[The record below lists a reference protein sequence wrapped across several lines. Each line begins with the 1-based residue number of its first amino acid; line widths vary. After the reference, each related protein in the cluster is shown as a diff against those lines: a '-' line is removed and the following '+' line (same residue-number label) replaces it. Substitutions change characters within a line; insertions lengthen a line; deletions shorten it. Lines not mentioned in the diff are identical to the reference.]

1 VSSARGRV
9 LVVDDERSMQEF
21 LEIFLRSEGYEAV
34 TVGGLAG
41 ARAQLEHDDF
51 DLVITDLQ
59 MPGGSGLELLS
70 EVNANGAETV
80 VIVMTAF
87 ASAETAIAAM
97 KQGAYDYITKPFKVD
112 AIRIIVE
119 KAIEKKSLSSE
130 NRRLRSELRSRI
142 RERHLIGTSA
152 AMQRVVDL
160 IAQVATTKA
169 NVLISGESGTGKEI
183 AARAIHDGGERRES
197 PFVAVNCGAIPE
209 NLLESELF
217 GHVKGAFTGA
227 VSSKP
232 GLFETAGSGT
242 VFLDEIGELSL
253 PLQVKLLRVIQE
265 RTFRRVGGTSDLR
278 FAARVVAATNR
289 RLEDEVAA
297 GRFRE
302 DLYYRLNVIEVVLP
316 PLRDRREDIPLLVAH
331 FVAKYGSE
339 LGRDVQC
346 VSEAA
351 QGKLV
356 AYDYPGNVREL
367 ENVIERAVA
376 LSRGGEIDV
385 SVLPP
390 TVVRARAA
398 SGAPRLPAEGVSLE
412 TVLAEFER
420 GLLLEALEQC
430 GGVKKRAAARLGIS
444 FRSFRYRLEKLGLEE
459 PSGADD
465 AESE

>member
-1 VSSARGRV
+1 
-9 LVVDDERSMQEF
+9 MQEF
-21 LEIFLRSEGYEAV
+21 LEIFLRSEGYDAV
-34 TVGGLAG
+34 AVGDVAA

-59 MPGGSGLELLS
+59 MPGGNGLELLRHVQS
-70 EVNANGAETV
+70 RSLGDGETV

-97 KQGAYDYITKPFKVD
+97 KEGAYDYITKPFKID

-142 RERHLIGTSA
+142 RQRHLIGTSS

-160 IAQVATTKA
+160 IAQVAATKA

-227 VSSKP
+227 VNSKP
-232 GLFETAGSGT
+232 GLFETAQAGT

-265 RTFRRVGGTSDLR
+265 RTFRRVGGTSDVR
-278 FAARVVAATNR
+278 FDARLVAATNR

-302 DLYYRLNVIEVVLP
+302 DLYYRLNVIEVELP
-316 PLRDRREDIPLLVAH
+316 PLRDRREDVPLLVAH
-331 FVAKYGSE
+331 FVEKYGSE
-339 LGRDVQC
+339 LGREVQR
-346 VSEAA
+346 VDDAA
-351 QGKLV
+351 LEKLV

-367 ENVIERAVA
+367 ENVVERAVA
-376 LSRGGEIDV
+376 LSRGGEIGV

-390 TVVRARAA
+390 TVVRARSAA
-398 SGAPRLPAEGVSLE
+398 GRERLPAEGVSLE
-412 TVLAEFER
+412 DVLAEYER
-420 GLLLEALEQC
+420 GLLLGALEQC
-430 GGVKKRAAARLGIS
+430 GGVKKRAAQRLGIS
-444 FRSFRYRLEKLGLEE
+444 FRSFRYRLEKLGLET
-459 PSGADD
+459 PDSAGDVTD
-465 AESE
+465 AESGQVD

>member
-1 VSSARGRV
+1 VSARGRV

-21 LEIFLRSEGYEAV
+21 LEIFLRSEGYDAV
-34 TVGGLAG
+34 AVGDLAS

-51 DLVITDLQ
+51 DLVITDIQ
-59 MPGGSGLELLS
+59 MPGGSGLELLREAHGRAS
-70 EVNANGAETV
+70 GDAETM

-87 ASAETAIAAM
+87 ASTETAIAAM
-97 KQGAYDYITKPFKVD
+97 KAGAYDYITKPFKVD

-142 RERHLIGTSA
+142 RSLIGTSQ

-160 IAQVATTKA
+160 IGQVAATKA

-183 AARAIHDGGERRES
+183 AARAIHDGSDRRDS

-227 VSSKP
+227 VHSKP
-232 GLFETAGSGT
+232 GLFETAQSGT

-265 RTFRRVGGTSDLR
+265 RTFRRVGGTSDIR
-278 FAARVVAATNR
+278 FDARLVAATNR
-289 RLEDEVAA
+289 RLEDEVAG

-302 DLYYRLNVIEVVLP
+302 DLYYRLNVIEVELP
-316 PLRDRREDIPLLVAH
+316 PLRERREDVPLLVAH
-331 FVAKYGSE
+331 FVEKYGSE
-339 LGRDVQC
+339 FGREVLT
-346 VSEAA
+346 VSDAA
-351 QGKLV
+351 LDKLI

-367 ENVIERAVA
+367 ENVVERAVA

-390 TVVRARAA
+390 TVVRTRSAA
-398 SGAPRLPAEGVSLE
+398 GRERLPADGVSLE
-412 TVLAEFER
+412 DVLAQYER

-430 GGVKKRAAARLGIS
+430 GGVKKRAAQRLGIS

-459 PSGADD
+459 PSAAED

>member
-1 VSSARGRV
+1 VSARARV

-21 LEIFLRSEGYEAV
+21 LEIFLKSEGYEAIA
-34 TVGGLAG
+34 VGDVGA

-59 MPGGSGLELLS
+59 MPGGSGLELLR
-70 EVNANGAETV
+70 EVSTRGAETV

-87 ASAETAIAAM
+87 ASTETAIAAM
-97 KQGAYDYITKPFKVD
+97 KEGAYDYITKPFKVD

-130 NRRLRSELRSRI
+130 NRRLKSELRSRI

-232 GLFETAGSGT
+232 GLFETAGAGT

-265 RTFRRVGGTSDLR
+265 RTFRRVGGTSDIR
-278 FAARVVAATNR
+278 FDARVVAATNR

-302 DLYYRLNVIEVVLP
+302 DLYYRLNVIEVELP
-316 PLRDRREDIPLLVAH
+316 PLRERREDVPLLVAH
-331 FVAKYGSE
+331 FVAKCGSE
-339 LGRDVQC
+339 LGREVQR
-346 VSEAA
+346 VTDPALD
-351 QGKLV
+351 KLV

-390 TVVRARAA
+390 TVVRARPA
-398 SGAPRLPAEGVSLE
+398 SGPPRLPAEGVSLE
-412 TVLAEFER
+412 TVLADFER

-430 GGVKKRAAARLGIS
+430 GGVKKRAAARLGVS

-459 PSGADD
+459 PGDD
-465 AESE
+465 EVEAE